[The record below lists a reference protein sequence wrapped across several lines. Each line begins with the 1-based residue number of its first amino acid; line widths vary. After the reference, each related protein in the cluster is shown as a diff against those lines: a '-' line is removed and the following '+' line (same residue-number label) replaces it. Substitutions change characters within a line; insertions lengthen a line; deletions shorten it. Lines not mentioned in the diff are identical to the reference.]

1 MPNGVPVWLDGM
13 RIIGRIYSALW
24 MEIEARMARG
34 PATSAVLTV
43 GGAHPA

>member
-1 MPNGVPVWLDGM
+1 M
-13 RIIGRIYSALW
+13 RIIAVTNIKGGVGKTTTALW

-43 GGAHPA
+43 GGAYPA